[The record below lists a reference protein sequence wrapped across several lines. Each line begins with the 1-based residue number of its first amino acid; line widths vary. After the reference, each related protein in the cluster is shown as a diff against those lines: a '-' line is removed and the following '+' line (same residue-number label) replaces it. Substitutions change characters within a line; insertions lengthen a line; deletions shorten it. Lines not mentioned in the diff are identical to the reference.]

1 MNRRRWLV
9 SLVVAAVLATIAILL
24 GPLGPTRPQ
33 GSTSTSTTSAGAAT
47 TDTATATADTAGAGG
62 PTATT
67 AAAVDTLPTQ
77 TGAFDAT
84 SIAPQEVPAGTTPGE
99 LLDHVA
105 ANADGSLVR
114 IRYSSVGSAGTPIA
128 ETGLVA
134 IPPGTPPAAGWP
146 ILSVGHPTVGSA
158 DICAPSVNTS
168 GFAGAAQIFT
178 KFGYL
183 VVMSDYEGLGTTGPH
198 TFLDGHSEGRA
209 VLDAAR
215 AARQLDVPTTDQL
228 TLWGISQGGQAVL
241 FAAELASTWAPDLRL
256 VATVAEAPASGGIDL
271 FRHVATT
278 DERGFAVLA
287 VAGLGAADHLDPAT
301 VLTPAAQPLLQVVD
315 EQCSEAVK
323 QAAASVNGDLV
334 DLGAL
339 ATDPWAAAIDAQQ
352 LGTVGIASPLLI
364 VHGTADPLIPI
375 AYSEALVERYR
386 KLGTPVE
393 FLSQSGAG
401 HGDVALSSLTAV
413 VAWLA
418 QH

>member
-9 SLVVAAVLATIAILL
+9 SLLVAAALTALAILL
-24 GPLGPTRPQ
+24 GPLGPTRSHRSASSTPPSSGPVVTTTVATDPSAVEST
-33 GSTSTSTTSAGAAT
+33 GSSVPGTLAPTSGAFAAT
-47 TDTATATADTAGAGG
+47 SVASQQVA
-62 PTATT
+62 
-67 AAAVDTLPTQ
+67 
-77 TGAFDAT
+77 
-84 SIAPQEVPAGTTPGE
+84 AGTAPGR
-99 LLDHVA
+99 LLDHVP

-134 IPPGTPPAAGWP
+134 IPPGTPPAGGWP

-178 KFGYL
+178 QFGYL

-215 AARQLDVPTTDQL
+215 AARQLDVPTTDHL

-241 FAAELASTWAPDLRL
+241 FAAELAPTWAPDLHL
-256 VATVAEAPASGGIDL
+256 VATVAEAPASGGIEL
-271 FRHVATT
+271 FRHVAAT

-287 VAGLGAADHLDPAT
+287 VAGLGAADGLDPAT
-301 VLTPAAQPLLQVVD
+301 VLTPAAQPLLAVV
-315 EQCSEAVK
+315 EQQCSEAVK
-323 QAAASVNGDLV
+323 QAAAAINGDLV
-334 DLGAL
+334 DLAAL
-339 ATDPWAAAIDAQQ
+339 ATDPWAAAIAAQQ
-352 LGTVGIASPLLI
+352 LGTVEITTPLLI

-375 AYSEALVERYR
+375 ASSEALVADYR
-386 KLGTPVE
+386 SLGTPVE

-401 HGDVALSSLTAV
+401 HADVALSSLTAV